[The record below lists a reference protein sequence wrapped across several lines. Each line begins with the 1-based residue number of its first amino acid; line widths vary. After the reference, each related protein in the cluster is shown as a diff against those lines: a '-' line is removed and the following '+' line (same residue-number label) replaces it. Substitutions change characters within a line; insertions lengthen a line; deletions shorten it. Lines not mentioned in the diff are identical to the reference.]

1 MARSSTTSAEATPL
15 SPPLFAADGLAC
27 VRGGRLVFE
36 ALGFELA
43 PGEALVLR
51 GPNGTG
57 KSTLLRL
64 LAGFLRPAAGSLAWD
79 GAPLPPSSPEHR
91 ARLHFVGHAD
101 PVKPL
106 LSVFENV
113 GFASAM
119 AGNGSAE
126 VAGALRRF
134 ALDELAA
141 TPARFLSSGQKRRTT
156 LARLLASPRPLWL
169 LDEPGVGL
177 DRANRD
183 RLEQAIR
190 EHRAA
195 GGLCILATHG
205 DVAVEDAYVL
215 DFTP

>member
-1 MARSSTTSAEATPL
+1 MC
-15 SPPLFAADGLAC
+15 FAADELAC

-36 ALGFELA
+36 ALSFRLA
-43 PGEALVLR
+43 PGDALVLR
-51 GPNGTG
+51 GPNGSG

-64 LAGFLRPAAGSLAWD
+64 LAGFLRPAAGILRWD
-79 GAPLPPSSPEHR
+79 DEPVAAASPEHR

-106 LSVFENV
+106 LSVAENV
-113 GFASAM
+113 RFAST
-119 AGNGSAE
+119 
-126 VAGALRRF
+126 VAGGAVALAQALRHF
-134 ALDELAA
+134 ALDELAT

-183 RLEQAIR
+183 RLEQAIAD
-190 EHRAA
+190 HRA
-195 GGLCILATHG
+195 GGGICILATHG
-205 DVAVEDAYVL
+205 DVAVRDAYVL
-215 DFTP
+215 DFGS